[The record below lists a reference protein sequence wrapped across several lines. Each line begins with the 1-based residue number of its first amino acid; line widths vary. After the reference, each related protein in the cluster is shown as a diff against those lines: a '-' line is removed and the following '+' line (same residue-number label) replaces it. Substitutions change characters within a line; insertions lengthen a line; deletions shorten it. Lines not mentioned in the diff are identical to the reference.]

1 MHKLKPKMTGN
12 ETVYEQAI
20 AKWGKRAQLEMLQE
34 EATELALATRKFI
47 RKDDNKRFI
56 DLAGEVADTLIMI
69 EQLLYMFPNM
79 KEFVVNTK
87 AEKVKRL
94 SDRLNEDRFE
104 D

>member
-1 MHKLKPKMTGN
+1 
-12 ETVYEQAI
+12 
-20 AKWGKRAQLEMLQE
+20 MLQE
-34 EATELALATRKFI
+34 EATELALATRKYI

-79 KEFVVNTK
+79 EEFVVNTK